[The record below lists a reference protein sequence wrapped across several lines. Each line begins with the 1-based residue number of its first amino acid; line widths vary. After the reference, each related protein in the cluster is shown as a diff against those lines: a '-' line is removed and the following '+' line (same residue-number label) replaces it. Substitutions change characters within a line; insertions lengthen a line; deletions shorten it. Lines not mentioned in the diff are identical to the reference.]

1 MSGIK
6 FSPGSIEWF
15 IFFFHFQRM
24 RSGWNSLSYHEHP
37 EDNVLCL
44 RHISIPMCMAVPGI
58 HTFPSSTISAA
69 HHPTIT
75 TLPAFLSLLK
85 ISKER
90 RHTVCHRIEWNG
102 SQESNWQLKT
112 TYRVEVVKRKE
123 MSPKRGNRKVPLTTP
138 LPPPQ
143 FSFIFTTQIYVT
155 GVLTV
160 YFTRF
165 PKDANCAF
173 TVASNTELLRPGL
186 CRQGSPL
193 AKNWQW
199 GLLLLPT
206 REGECKW
213 VHRSLYVK
221 WKMSNSFVPVGPRK
235 TCITDPSR
243 INFSW

>member
-1 MSGIK
+1 MGAK
-6 FSPGSIEWF
+6 
-15 IFFFHFQRM
+15 R
-24 RSGWNSLSYHEHP
+24 
-37 EDNVLCL
+37 
-44 RHISIPMCMAVPGI
+44 
-58 HTFPSSTISAA
+58 
-69 HHPTIT
+69 
-75 TLPAFLSLLK
+75 
-85 ISKER
+85 
-90 RHTVCHRIEWNG
+90 
-102 SQESNWQLKT
+102 SNWQLKT

-199 GLLLLPT
+199 GLLLLPI
-206 REGECKW
+206 REWECKW